1 DDIGDDEVV
10 SEPPLDLDILTGQR
24 AGARGGVG
32 VLLHRADAG
41 GLEVHLRA
49 DPGHECPGALVAVA
63 ITAAAI
69 IPGEVDEAVAVV
81 VDTIV
86 ALVYGG
92 VSVGDP
98 GVLDPQPGGAEG
110 IANAGADAG
119 GHAPL
124 QADDAVFEGNLTR
137 HEAKLDEPVVVGH
150 HRAVGAHGLD
160 VEGHG
165 AGDLPTTG

>member
-1 DDIGDDEVV
+1 
-10 SEPPLDLDILTGQR
+10 
-24 AGARGGVG
+24 
-32 VLLHRADAG
+32 
-41 GLEVHLRA
+41 
-49 DPGHECPGALVAVA
+49 

-165 AGDLPTTG
+165 AGDLPTTGWDLAVAVVAKVDREWQRRGVAAERCVRAEGHTEA